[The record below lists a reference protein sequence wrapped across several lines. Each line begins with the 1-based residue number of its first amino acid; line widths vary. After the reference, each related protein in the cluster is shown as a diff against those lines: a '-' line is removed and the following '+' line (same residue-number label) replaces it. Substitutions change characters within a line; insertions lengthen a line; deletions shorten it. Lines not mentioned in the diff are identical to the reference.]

1 MPILSVAK
9 NGEQLCV
16 VGSDD
21 VWMFSA
27 SVWADIWGPE
37 GSALTVTG
45 GSKRRQNDETDFLIW
60 EMQHELNVGDRITF
74 SFEEGSISLPKGR
87 KIEDEPTPEEKK
99 IDFFGPVPE
108 EEIIRLESRPA
119 LNAQCS
125 WRFKIEG
132 GVELTVAPDTTRQS
146 VGLHLLWN
154 EERPQR
160 MRVNLSKSSLREIT
174 SRTGGEE
181 VFLEYVPLGT
191 RFEIAVGI

>member
-1 MPILSVAK
+1 MPVLSVTK

-27 SVWADIWGPE
+27 SVSADIWGPE

-45 GSKRRQNDETDFLIW
+45 GSKRRQNGETDFLIW
-60 EMQHELNVGDRITF
+60 EMQHELKVGDRIAF
-74 SFEEGSISLPKGR
+74 SFEEGAVSLPKGN
-87 KIEDEPTPEEKK
+87 KIEDPRPEKKK

-108 EEIIRLESRPA
+108 GEIIRLESRPA
-119 LNAQCS
+119 LNTRCS
-125 WRFKIEG
+125 WRFKIAG
-132 GVELTVAPDTTRQS
+132 GAELTVAPDATRQQI
-146 VGLHLLWN
+146 GLHLLWN